1 MLNLQKSYFPN
12 LTHIF
17 SFRVE
22 QPKILHGRNDIL
34 VSYYN
39 EILCLFFCLFFS
51 FEKNFILDS
60 YTVYFLGRSV
70 MSVLTF
76 IPSSWFSQWSE
87 TTTKKRGDEYEAFKH
102 KIGQNI
108 IDQVVHLF
116 PKLKVIMT
124 YTSNFLTEAF
134 NIQK

>member
-1 MLNLQKSYFPN
+1 MGGTISW
-12 LTHIF
+12 
-17 SFRVE
+17 
-22 QPKILHGRNDIL
+22 L
-34 VSYYN
+34 VIMTGYSV
-39 EILCLFFCLFFS
+39 LFVFS
-51 FEKNFILDS
+51 FEKNLILDS

-70 MSVLTF
+70 MSVLTS

-124 YTSNFLTEAF
+124 KT
-134 NIQK
+134 